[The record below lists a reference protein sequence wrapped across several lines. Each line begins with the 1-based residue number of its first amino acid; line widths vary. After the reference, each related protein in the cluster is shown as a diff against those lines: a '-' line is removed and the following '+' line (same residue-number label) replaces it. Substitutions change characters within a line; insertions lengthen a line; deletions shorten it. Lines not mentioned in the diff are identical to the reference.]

1 MNLNGARA
9 TPWLA
14 LALGAACSLSFAP
27 AGLYLL
33 GPVCMAGLFWTWE
46 SVSARRAALYGFTW
60 GAGLFLAGA
69 YWIFTAVYVFG
80 RAPAWLAGV
89 LLLGLVAIMA
99 GWYALLG
106 WTVVKL
112 TPRSGPLR
120 WLVVA
125 PAAWVLVEWARGWV
139 LSGFP
144 WLQAGYAHID
154 SPLGGLAPV
163 GGIHLV
169 GLAAALTAGGAL
181 AVAVGTRRQ
190 RVAALLMLVVTWVA
204 AAALQGRAWTTVAGD
219 ELEVAVVQ
227 GAVPQDLKWDA
238 AHRRRTLE
246 LYQDLNRQ
254 ALGARL
260 IVWPE
265 AALPVLADQ
274 AMPFLAG
281 VWRESARAGSHL
293 MIGLLRYDA
302 NQDQVYNGVIALG
315 DEDPAWYYKR
325 RLVPFG
331 EFFPVPATVRR
342 WMRLMSLAY
351 SDLTAGP
358 ESQPALR
365 VAGQRVG
372 VTICY
377 EDAYGAEQLA
387 VLEEATLLV
396 NVTNNAWFGDSNA
409 PHQQLQMARFRALE
423 AGRYLVRATSNGIS
437 AVIGPDGGLRAR
449 AEQFVPAVLRAEAR
463 PHAGLTPYART
474 GNWPVL
480 LLCVALAIV
489 AGLAQRVERPDDP
502 RCYPPHP

>member
-1 MNLNGARA
+1 MNLLGARA

-33 GPVCMAGLFWTWE
+33 GTACIAGLFWTWE
-46 SVSARRAALYGFTW
+46 SASARRAALYGFAW
-60 GAGLFLAGA
+60 GVGLFLAGA

-80 RAPAWLAGV
+80 RAPAWLALL

-99 GWYALLG
+99 AWYALLG
-106 WTVVKL
+106 WAVVRL

-154 SPLGGLAPV
+154 SPLSGLAPV
-163 GGIHLV
+163 GGVHLV
-169 GLAAALTAGGAL
+169 GLAAALTAGGVL
-181 AVAVGTRRQ
+181 AAILGTARQ
-190 RVAALLMLVVTWVA
+190 RASALLVLAVTWVV
-204 AAALQGRAWTTVAGD
+204 AAALQGRAWTAVAGD
-219 ELEVAVVQ
+219 AMEVAVVQ

-238 AHRRRTLE
+238 AHRRQTLE
-246 LYQDLNRQ
+246 LYQGLNRE

-265 AALPVLADQ
+265 AALPMLADQ
-274 AMPFLAG
+274 AMPFLTS
-281 VWRESARAGSHL
+281 VWRESVRAGSHL

-302 NQDQVYNGVIALG
+302 NQDQVYNGLIALG

-351 SDLTAGP
+351 SDLTPGP
-358 ESQPALR
+358 ASQPALR

-387 VLEEATLLV
+387 VLDEATLLV

-437 AVIGPDGGLRAR
+437 AVIGPEGGLRAR
-449 AEQFVPAVLRAEAR
+449 AEQFVPVVLRAEVR
-463 PHAGLTPYART
+463 PHTGLTPYARV
-474 GNWPVL
+474 GNGPIL
-480 LLCVALAIV
+480 LLCLLGLMAALFRSQ
-489 AGLAQRVERPDDP
+489 LSRR
-502 RCYPPHP
+502 RRL